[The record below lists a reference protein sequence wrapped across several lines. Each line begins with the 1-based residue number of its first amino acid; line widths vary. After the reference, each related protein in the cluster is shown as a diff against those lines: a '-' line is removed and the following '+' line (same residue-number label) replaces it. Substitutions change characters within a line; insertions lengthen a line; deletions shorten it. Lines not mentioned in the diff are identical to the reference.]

1 MLWFFALISNPGIV
15 FSSLKTKK
23 LLKSQSRTSDYK
35 IPHIETDIYEDQF
48 EKRATAKKERIAK
61 NDVQRMR
68 NIARNRGKK
77 VPGVGETL
85 MPGKD
90 KSKDEVRML
99 NICESKKI
107 IKSKNKYIK
116 VK

>member
-1 MLWFFALISNPGIV
+1 MTSLITPHNK
-15 FSSLKTKK
+15 FHKK
-23 LLKSQSRTSDYK
+23 K
-35 IPHIETDIYEDQF
+35 IPFCETDPMEDQF
-48 EKRATAKKERIAK
+48 EKRMTAKKERIAK

-90 KSKDEVRML
+90 KSKDEVGRNM
-99 NICESKKI
+99 IRHT
-107 IKSKNKYIK
+107 
-116 VK
+116 